1 MSNRFSALNEDTNK
15 TNDKKKESRPN
26 IFRNSKQDSRQSRD
40 KSRREKQ
47 NLFRNSQNRSKVK
60 KEFKVD
66 SEEFPTLEN
75 KSINTENLSE
85 IDKKPEL
92 TYSEKIIKQKMIQQ
106 EAITNKKWLVLTRE
120 SLAKLPKKETN
131 REEEK
136 EEEEGKEEGKEEVN
150 EYYRKNAANL
160 IIETRRQYREEL
172 NDILGDMSPYWDLPI
187 EIDDDD
193 EEEEDEEE
201 YSEEE
206 ESEYVD
212 ENW

>member
-1 MSNRFSALNEDTNK
+1 MPNRFSVLNEETKK
-15 TNDKKKESRPN
+15 TGGDKKKESRPN
-26 IFRNSKQDSRQSRD
+26 MFRNSKQDSRQSKD

-47 NLFRNSQNRSKVK
+47 NQFRNSQNKSKVK
-60 KEFKVD
+60 KEFKIEK
-66 SEEFPTLEN
+66 EEFPSLDN
-75 KSINTENLSE
+75 KSINSENLSE
-85 IDKKPEL
+85 TDKKSEL

-106 EAITNKKWLVLTRE
+106 EAITNKKWLVLTHE

-131 REEEK
+131 REPD
-136 EEEEGKEEGKEEVN
+136 EGKDEVN

-172 NDILGDMSPYWDLPI
+172 NDILGDMSPYWYLPT
-187 EIDDDD
+187 EFDDDD
-193 EEEEDEEE
+193 EEPEDEYEE

-206 ESEYVD
+206 EPEYVD

>member
-1 MSNRFSALNEDTNK
+1 MPNRFSALNEETNK
-15 TNDKKKESRPN
+15 ANKKKESGSN
-26 IFRNSKQDSRQSRD
+26 IFRNSKQDSRQSKD

-47 NLFRNSQNRSKVK
+47 NQFRNSQNRSKVK
-60 KEFKVD
+60 KEFKVN

-85 IDKKPEL
+85 TDKKPEL

-136 EEEEGKEEGKEEVN
+136 EEEN

-172 NDILGDMSPYWDLPI
+172 NDILGDMSPYWDLPT
-187 EIDDDD
+187 EFDDDD

>member
-1 MSNRFSALNEDTNK
+1 MSNRFSALNEETNK
-15 TNDKKKESRPN
+15 TNDNKKTNNKKKESQSN
-26 IFRNSKQDSRQSRD
+26 IFRNSKEDLRQSRD

-47 NLFRNSQNRSKVK
+47 NQFRNSQNKSKVK
-60 KEFKVD
+60 KEFKVN

-85 IDKKPEL
+85 TDKKPEL

-120 SLAKLPKKETN
+120 SLARLPKKETN
-131 REEEK
+131 RGEQE
-136 EEEEGKEEGKEEVN
+136 EEVN

-160 IIETRRQYREEL
+160 IMETRRQYREEL
-172 NDILGDMSPYWDLPI
+172 NDILGDMSPYWDLPT
-187 EIDDDD
+187 EFDDDD